1 MNDSVFETDG
11 TKRHEPGGGVAVP
24 SRRVSA
30 LLLLL
35 TPPLATLH
43 VGIACRIHCAVL
55 VEELQVVSSTRHVH
69 VEPGEALHDT
79 PAVLGRG
86 VGHQLKQPGD
96 VIGEAV
102 VGARVV
108 LLSGRRESPRVLH
121 ADRHLV
127 GGRRAVQ
134 HADLID
140 DGALQE
146 IVLVHQARNVV
157 QLRLE
162 LPVAPRLLGLAVER
176 VEVEPDEGWAA
187 ARGLGALAALRV
199 PAAAARGVDE
209 LLGVLQV
216 VRYQRG
222 REVLVALPRD
232 GGRSLPPIREYR
244 VHALLAVPH
253 VGEGL
258 AAGAALERPEAHAR
272 GLGEL
277 PAVAVSGGVGL
288 RRRQGDVQI
297 RRGAVARTGL
307 LISARGR
314 ALAEHV
320 SHAAA
325 FDVRLVRAEEY
336 CCHLRGAGMAV
347 GVQEVRHPRWSEV
360 LLLHGAG
367 APDLRHEDEVLR
379 EELLPVV
386 CAFGSEVPVPVADLA
401 EGAAG
406 LDAVDEPLRLGHRHA
421 VRRDARDLAEEAAPP
436 DRVVV
441 RGHELHRIA
450 SHVHAAQWP

>member
-199 PAAAARGVDE
+199 PAAFARGVDE

-222 REVLVALPRD
+222 REVPVALARD
-232 GGRSLPPIREYR
+232 GGRGLLPVRQHPL
-244 VHALLAVPH
+244 HALRAVPQR
-253 VGEGL
+253 GEGL
-258 AAGAALERPEAHAR
+258 LARAPVERPEAHAR
-272 GLGEL
+272 GLREL
-277 PAVAVSGGVGL
+277 PAVAVPLGVRRRWRVGL
-288 RRRQGDVQI
+288 GVQVGG
-297 RRGAVARTGL
+297 GAVARGVL
-307 LISARGR
+307 CGR
-314 ALAEHV
+314 AGREALAEHV
-320 SHAAA
+320 AHAAA
-325 FDVRLVRAEEY
+325 LDVGLVRPEEEVG
-336 CCHLRGAGMAV
+336 HLRVADQAV
-347 GVQEVRHPRWSEV
+347 GVLVADGPSIPHV
-360 LLLHGAG
+360 LGVHGAH
-367 APDLRHEDEVLR
+367 APLLGHKDEVLGQD
-379 EELLPVV
+379 LLSV
-386 CAFGSEVPVPVADLA
+386 FRGLGRQVPVPERHLP
-401 EGAAG
+401 EAAA
-406 LDAVDEPLRLGHRHA
+406 LLERIEEPLRLVSGPPIALDAGDHA
-421 VRRDARDLAEEAAPP
+421 HEPAAP
-436 DRVVV
+436 VGVV
-441 RGHELHRIA
+441 RGRGQA
-450 SHVHAAQWP
+450 R